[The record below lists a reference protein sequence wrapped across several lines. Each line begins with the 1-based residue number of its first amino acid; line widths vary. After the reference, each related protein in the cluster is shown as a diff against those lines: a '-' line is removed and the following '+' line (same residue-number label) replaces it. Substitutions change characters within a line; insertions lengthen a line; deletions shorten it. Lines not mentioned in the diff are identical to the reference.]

1 MSRTVQIQ
9 GDSAVFPGDA
19 CVHCLRPSTERVEL
33 LKVKR
38 GTVRKVGVPF
48 CEECTALRSA
58 RSRGQVRF
66 ERIAVV
72 VSFMLAWAAGIWTY
86 TSVSTWYVLDAQLG
100 WVWGVL
106 LGLLVVA
113 IVFGLLDL
121 FMRPLALR
129 FRSIETK
136 AALAAVVIRDFDWDT
151 TTLEFA
157 NEEYAERFELVNQTP
172 MSVKASSEEE
182 PF

>member
-1 MSRTVQIQ
+1 MARTVQIQ

-19 CVHCLRPSTERVEL
+19 CVHCLHPSTRRVEL

-66 ERIAVV
+66 GRIAVV
-72 VSFMLAWAAGIWTY
+72 VSFMLSWAAGIWTY
-86 TSVSTWYVLDAQLG
+86 TSVLTWGAIDAQLG

-121 FMRPLALR
+121 LVRPWALR
-129 FRSIETK
+129 FRSAETR
-136 AALAAVVIRDFDWDT
+136 AALAAVVIRDFDWET

-157 NEEYAERFELVNQTP
+157 SEEYAERFELVNQTSTVAQAP
-172 MSVKASSEEE
+172 SEEE
-182 PF
+182 TS